1 LFSIYTN
8 RITSSQS
15 NITVIKYADDTCIIG
30 CIGKQSDLNIYYD
43 EIKRISKQCDDLNL
57 LLNPSKTQE
66 IMFSTQRAKPH
77 THTLLLN
84 GTNIVLSEKVR
95 YLGVLVD
102 QNLRFHE
109 HVQSVVTTVSRYN
122 Q

>member
-84 GTNIVLSEKVR
+84 GTNIVLSECLKK
-95 YLGVLVD
+95 
-102 QNLRFHE
+102 
-109 HVQSVVTTVSRYN
+109 
-122 Q
+122 